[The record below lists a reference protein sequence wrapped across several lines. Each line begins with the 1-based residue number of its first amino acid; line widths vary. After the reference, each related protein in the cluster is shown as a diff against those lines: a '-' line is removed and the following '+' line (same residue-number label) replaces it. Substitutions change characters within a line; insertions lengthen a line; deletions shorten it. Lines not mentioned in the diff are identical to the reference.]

1 MQFRDFKKL
10 HKLPFK
16 RSLDKSFINITFSR
30 NKTFFLNPCL
40 IDADSF
46 LTKGIKLPKKL
57 DFRSYVMT
65 LSFILSLQ
73 VLFCFQTRFLKT
85 LKPLNKTINPQT
97 KTTKNKR
104 NEKSNRKIKH

>member
-1 MQFRDFKKL
+1 
-10 HKLPFK
+10 
-16 RSLDKSFINITFSR
+16 
-30 NKTFFLNPCL
+30 
-40 IDADSF
+40 
-46 LTKGIKLPKKL
+46 
-57 DFRSYVMT
+57 MT

-85 LKPLNKTINPQT
+85 LKPLNKTIKPQT

>member
-1 MQFRDFKKL
+1 MMRTFLAKDINLKL
-10 HKLPFK
+10 F
-16 RSLDKSFINITFSR
+16 
-30 NKTFFLNPCL
+30 
-40 IDADSF
+40 
-46 LTKGIKLPKKL
+46 KKL

-73 VLFCFQTRFLKT
+73 VLFCFQTHFLLT
-85 LKPLNKTINPQT
+85 LKPLNKTIKPQT

>member
-1 MQFRDFKKL
+1 MRTLSKD
-10 HKLPFK
+10 
-16 RSLDKSFINITFSR
+16 
-30 NKTFFLNPCL
+30 
-40 IDADSF
+40 
-46 LTKGIKLPKKL
+46 IKLFKKL

-73 VLFCFQTRFLKT
+73 VLFCFQTRFLNPKT
-85 LKPLNKTINPQT
+85 FEQNNKTIKPQI